1 MKETQMSLVHAVN
14 LVENSGNITYSMENI
29 ENWKYNVEDIIC
41 TIWIHFCHRALFWYE
56 RNCSNTRTP
65 LIRWSWVMVRQ
76 HILKQSQ
83 SYDEKSITLGFDFSL
98 SHMPGAHFANIFY
111 LRKKLAEIIF
121 SCVSVLSNLI
131 IPQFC
136 TCHGSTAAMACAKFR
151 SDHSLVIYIKA

>member
-56 RNCSNTRTP
+56 HNCSNTSTP

-111 LRKKLAEIIF
+111 LQKKRDKLYLVVF
-121 SCVSVLSNLI
+121 
-131 IPQFC
+131 QFLVIWSF
-136 TCHGSTAAMACAKFR
+136 HNFAHAMAAVLPW
-151 SDHSLVIYIKA
+151 HV